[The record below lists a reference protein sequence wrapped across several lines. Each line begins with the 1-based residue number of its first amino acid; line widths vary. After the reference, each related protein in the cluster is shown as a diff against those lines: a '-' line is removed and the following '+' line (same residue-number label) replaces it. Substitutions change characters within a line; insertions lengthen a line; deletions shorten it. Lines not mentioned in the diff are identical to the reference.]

1 MKKTSIICLAYEMA
15 SRILY
20 FAESCIYPSEISHC
34 KSGLFGMVRKCICP
48 YNPILSPLCLGL
60 VILASFSV
68 TESHCKGKRGAQ
80 LPQNQFCCAT
90 GSKVFLSLTEKIAL
104 IFQREQFFVLKINSR
119 LKKEGKI
126 TTNNCMG
133 LNISAT
139 EGQRV

>member
-20 FAESCIYPSEISHC
+20 FAEFCIYPSEISHC

-60 VILASFSV
+60 VILAIFSV

-80 LPQNQFCCAT
+80 LP
-90 GSKVFLSLTEKIAL
+90 
-104 IFQREQFFVLKINSR
+104 
-119 LKKEGKI
+119 
-126 TTNNCMG
+126 
-133 LNISAT
+133 
-139 EGQRV
+139 